1 MKKRVL
7 LFSLA
12 AAMGAIGFS
21 SYQTG
26 PAQNGYD
33 CTGAETG
40 LGNPTGCGGGGC
52 HSTGATANIGVVI
65 KVDSANNTAV
75 TKYVGGM
82 TYTVT
87 ITGTNNGSTTLSKF
101 GFQTAA
107 ITGSVAVS
115 SPTNAGTWQ
124 QTGLPTG
131 THYRAA
137 QGGAYV
143 CNIVEHSTP
152 NSATTGAGGNGST
165 YVRSYTWTAPAAG
178 TGTVSIW
185 GALNAV
191 NGNGNADN
199 SDLWNT
205 THIVLT
211 EEAATNAVANVTA
224 NDVKVYPNP
233 VHGTLNIEL
242 ANTNSTVNVY
252 SLNGQLMTTQ
262 TVAAQHTSIN
272 TGNWANGMYEV
283 EIVNGNSRHIST
295 IVKN

>member
-1 MKKRVL
+1 MNKKVL
-7 LFSLA
+7 VFTLVAGL
-12 AAMGAIGFS
+12 GYLGFS
-21 SYQTG
+21 SYTSG

-52 HSTGATANIGVVI
+52 HSNSATANIGVTI
-65 KVDSANNTAV
+65 TVDSANSTPV

-87 ITGTNNGSTTLSKF
+87 ISGINNGSTSLPKF

-137 QGGAYV
+137 AAGNYV

-152 NSATTGAGGNGST
+152 NSATTGTGGTGTT
-165 YVRSYTWTAPAAG
+165 YVKSYTWTAPAAG

-191 NGNGNADN
+191 NGNNNNDAN
-199 SDLWNT
+199 DLWNT
-205 THIVLT
+205 NHVVLT
-211 EEAATNAVANVTA
+211 EETATNAVANVTA

-262 TVAAQHTSIN
+262 IATAQHTSIN